1 MSFVRRFARVNAEV
15 FGSLRILAEAK
26 ERGFLTEVKP
36 VIEALLTSGYWV
48 DSESLL
54 RSFLWEVGEGSA

>member
-1 MSFVRRFARVNAEV
+1 MNAEV